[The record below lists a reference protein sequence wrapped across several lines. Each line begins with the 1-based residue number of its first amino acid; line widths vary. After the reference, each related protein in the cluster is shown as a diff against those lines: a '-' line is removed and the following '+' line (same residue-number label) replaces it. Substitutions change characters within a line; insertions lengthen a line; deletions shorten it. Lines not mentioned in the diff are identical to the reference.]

1 MVVRCLVI
9 VVAVCLF
16 GTSVNALTM
25 QECRAQYKAHLGHG
39 PKGGAL
45 IRAAMIAHR
54 ADHAPLQFIVGYLVV
69 KPARVEDGVMVAIR
83 LAEQAERR
91 IL

>member
-9 VVAVCLF
+9 VVVVCLF

-25 QECRAQYKAHLGHG
+25 QECRAQYKAHLGTG

-45 IRAAMIAHR
+45 MSWHDYQVERCGIDPNASAPTPRSSAHTK
-54 ADHAPLQFIVGYLVV
+54 H
-69 KPARVEDGVMVAIR
+69 
-83 LAEQAERR
+83 
-91 IL
+91 

>member
-9 VVAVCLF
+9 VVVVCLF

-39 PKGGAL
+39 PKGGAS
-45 IRAAMIAHR
+45 INWHDYQVKRCGIDPNASAPTPSPSAHTK
-54 ADHAPLQFIVGYLVV
+54 H
-69 KPARVEDGVMVAIR
+69 
-83 LAEQAERR
+83 
-91 IL
+91 